1 MSKNGKLIFKT
12 YDPYITSPFGYREAI
27 YDNNGK
33 LVAKAGGH
41 NGVDYGTNANKLPQ
55 YAITDGVVI
64 GCGTDSTKAKYVYVQ
79 YDKLGYIGLH
89 YHLDSINVKNGQK
102 VNENT
107 VIGKTGMTGNTT
119 GIHLHYG
126 WYKIAE
132 HKKAFNSRKWEDFEA
147 YNYSGDV
154 KVTPVVDRN
163 ESINQIK
170 VVASQLRVR
179 TEHNTTSTA
188 IGYAV
193 VNGIYNCYETYKDA
207 NYTWYRIADN
217 QWIASDGTWVE
228 VLEVID
234 YKKLYE
240 ELKVTTNN
248 MQKTIMDL
256 EDRLHK
262 INELSQ

>member
-12 YDPYITSPFGYREAI
+12 YDPYITSAFGYREAV

-33 LVAKAGGH
+33 LVAEAGGH
-41 NGVDYGTNANKLPQ
+41 NGVDYGTNGNKLPQ
-55 YAITDGVVI
+55 YAIADGVVI
-64 GCGTDSTKAKYVYVQ
+64 GCGTDSTKAKFVYVQ

-89 YHLDSINVKNGQK
+89 YHLDSIKVINGQK
-102 VNENT
+102 VNKNT
-107 VIGKTGMTGNTT
+107 VIGNTGSTGNST

-132 HKKAFNSRKWEDFEA
+132 HKKVFNSRKWEDFEA
-147 YNYSGDV
+147 FNYPSEIS
-154 KVTPVVDRN
+154 VTPSVDRDDN
-163 ESINQIK
+163 VNQVKIN
-170 VVASQLRVR
+170 VAQLRVR

-188 IGYAV
+188 IGYVKLDA
-193 VNGIYNCYETYKDA
+193 IYNYYETYSDGT
-207 NYTWYRIADN
+207 YTWHRIADN
-217 QWIASDGTWVE
+217 QWIANEGTWVE
-228 VLEVID
+228 VLPKAD

-240 ELKVTTNN
+240 ELKVTANN
-248 MQKTIMDL
+248 MQKTITDL